1 MQDRSLEIKNLFAD
15 SPLRKPVY
23 AVLFGILLVILLG
36 LGAYNLLWPLYGGSP
51 RMIQAFGIGI
61 LIAALASVPAIV
73 LVWYLDRREHE
84 SPLLLAGAAV
94 WGAVASVSLS
104 LLFGDALYGYLLRL
118 AKASGGTVFGF
129 SAETIS
135 TVLTTPIVEEIVKGV
150 AILLLFWLLRA
161 DFDDLRDGIL
171 YGAMV
176 GLGYN
181 AAQYTIFLLDQ
192 YAATGTPPYLSMGA
206 LQFVFLGVN
215 GHFIYSALLG
225 AGFGLAR
232 QSHRPPLRRFAPLG
246 GVALAILANV
256 LANSVGT
263 KVINETVR
271 AFTGARLLFAT
282 TPPAVVW
289 VAAALGTIVSLFWAY
304 ILLGMAINRSE
315 KWEVETTR
323 KYLFGEVNVSV
334 TPEEYAQIERDVPFK
349 GRSVSGYPPKIAR
362 AILRAQN
369 ELAYRKW
376 HVEEEHGSAE
386 DDELVK
392 AWRGRIASLR
402 ASVQG

>member
-1 MQDRSLEIKNLFAD
+1 
-15 SPLRKPVY
+15 LR
-23 AVLFGILLVILLG
+23 I
-36 LGAYNLLWPLYGGSP
+36 
-51 RMIQAFGIGI
+51 
-61 LIAALASVPAIV
+61 
-73 LVWYLDRREHE
+73 
-84 SPLLLAGAAV
+84 
-94 WGAVASVSLS
+94 
-104 LLFGDALYGYLLRL
+104 

-129 SAETIS
+129 SAETVS
-135 TVLTTPIVEEIVKGV
+135 AVLTTPIVEEIVKGV

-192 YAATGTPPYLSMGA
+192 YAATGTPPYLTMGA

-232 QSHRPPLRRFAPLG
+232 QSHNPRLRTFAPLG
-246 GVALAILANV
+246 GVALAILANII
-256 LANSVGT
+256 ANSVGT

-289 VAAALGTIVSLFWAY
+289 IAAALGTIVSLGWAY
-304 ILLGMAINRSE
+304 ILLGLAINASE
-315 KWEVETTR
+315 KWEVETIR
-323 KYLFGEVNVSV
+323 KHLFGEVNKSV
-334 TPEEYAQIERDVPFK
+334 TPDEYTQIERDLPFK

-376 HVEEEHGSAE
+376 HVEEELGKVE
-386 DDELVK
+386 DDELVQ
-392 AWRGRIASLR
+392 AWRARIAALR
-402 ASVQG
+402 ASARGS